1 MKTTI
6 SETQVSINKVSMTKI
21 AVSLSALLPLFAAA
35 AEPKLPQTTAE
46 WASMAKA
53 DIDAAYQITR
63 DNHPGMFDPLN
74 PGFGSQLEKAR
85 NGALALVPRVTD
97 ATSYKAVIGR
107 FSTGLQDGHA
117 GAYANIEDAD
127 VPQTRW
133 PGFNTVW
140 RGNDLRVSYSD
151 LPQLKRGDKVL
162 GCDGK
167 SVDTLFDERVFQFQ
181 GEKQQPGHKWRF
193 GHRVLADY
201 GNPFITTPERCEFDT
216 ARGKLSLKL
225 NWSARPEAAL
235 DALQSDYNGDRLP
248 VGLSWH
254 KDIAW
259 VAMPTFTPDEND
271 TAAYDKLVTE
281 LTAQRR
287 KLQQAKAIV
296 LDLRHNQGGSS
307 LWSERVA
314 KALWGEGR
322 VLRRLEAQG
331 AATEVW
337 WRASAGNTEYVKGI
351 VKELQ
356 SKNQTEYL
364 PYFTE
369 AANGM
374 AASLKQNEPFFK
386 QKDEVKAMSMAD
398 AMKELPEDI
407 PPLKTAVIALVP
419 GQCASACL
427 DALDAFKLFD
437 NTRLFGAPSS
447 ADSSYMDIRTEAFP
461 SGLGAVIIPNK
472 VYVNRSRGNGEYY
485 APDLPY
491 NGLDWST
498 EALLQAIRHK
508 L

>member
-1 MKTTI
+1 MKTI
-6 SETQVSINKVSMTKI
+6 SKTKASKTNLSKLKI
-21 AVSLSALLPLFAAA
+21 SAAISALFPLFVAA
-35 AEPKLPQTTAE
+35 AEPALPQTAAA
-46 WASMAKA
+46 WASAARA
-53 DIDAAYQITR
+53 DIEAAFEITR

-74 PGFGSQLEKAR
+74 PGFGAQLEMAR
-85 NGALALVPRVTD
+85 DDALALIPRVTN
-97 ATSYKAVIGR
+97 ASSYIAAISR

-140 RGNDLRVSYSD
+140 RGDALWVSYSD

-181 GEKQQPGHKWRF
+181 GQKAQPGHKWNS

-201 GNPFITTPERCEFDT
+201 GNPFIAPLERCEFDT
-216 ARGKLSLKL
+216 TKGKLSLTL
-225 NWSARPEAAL
+225 SWSVRPEAAL
-235 DALQSDYNGDRLP
+235 EALQTDYNGDRLP

-254 KDIAW
+254 KDTAW

-271 TAAYDKLVTE
+271 TAAYDKLVSE
-281 LTAQRR
+281 LTAQRG
-287 KLQQAKAIV
+287 KLLQAKTIV

-307 LWSERVA
+307 LWSQRVA

-337 WRASAGNTEYVKGI
+337 WRASPGNTEYVQGI
-351 VKELQ
+351 VKELE
-356 SKNQTEYL
+356 SEGQTEYL

-369 AANGM
+369 AADGM
-374 AASLKQNEPFFK
+374 AASLRQNEPFFK
-386 QKDEVKAMSMAD
+386 QKDEVPAMSMAE
-398 AMKELPEDI
+398 AMKERPGDI
-407 PPLKTAVIALVP
+407 PALTTAVIALVP

-447 ADSSYMDIRTEAFP
+447 ADSSYMDIRTVPFP

-472 VYVNRSRGNGEYY
+472 MYVNRSRGNGEYY

-491 NGLDWST
+491 NGLDWTT

>member
-1 MKTTI
+1 MKTNL
-6 SETQVSINKVSMTKI
+6 SKLKVAAAI
-21 AVSLSALLPLFAAA
+21 SALLPLFAAA
-35 AEPKLPQTTAE
+35 EPALPQTAE
-46 WASMAKA
+46 AWASAAKA
-53 DIDAAYQITR
+53 DIEAAFEITR

-74 PGFGSQLEKAR
+74 PGFGAQLEKAR
-85 NGALALVPRVTD
+85 NDALALVPRVTD
-97 ATSYKAVIGR
+97 PISYVMAIGR
-107 FSTGLQDGHA
+107 FSTVLQDGHA
-117 GAYANIEDAD
+117 GAYTDYKHPGF
-127 VPQTRW
+127 PQTRW

-140 RGNDLRVSYSD
+140 RGNDLWVSYSN

-181 GEKQQPGHKWRF
+181 GQKDQPGHKWRF
-193 GHRVLADY
+193 GHRVLSDY

-216 ARGKLSLKL
+216 AKGKLSLTL
-225 NWSARPEAAL
+225 SWSVRPEAAL
-235 DALQSDYNGDRLP
+235 EALQRDFNGDRLP

-271 TAAYDKLVTE
+271 TAAYDKLVSE

-322 VLRRLEAQG
+322 VLRRLEAKG

-337 WRASAGNTEYVKGI
+337 WRASPGNTKHVQGI
-351 VKELQ
+351 VKEFE
-356 SKNQTEYL
+356 SEGQTEYL
-364 PYFTE
+364 EYFAE
-369 AANGM
+369 AASGM
-374 AASLKQNEPFFK
+374 AASLKQSEPFFK
-386 QKDEVKAMSMAD
+386 QKDEVPAMSMAD
-398 AMKELPEDI
+398 AMKELPGDI
-407 PPLKTAVIALVP
+407 PALTTAVIALVP

-491 NGLDWST
+491 NGLDWTT
-498 EALLQAIRHK
+498 EALVQAIRQR

>member
-1 MKTTI
+1 MKTNL
-6 SETQVSINKVSMTKI
+6 SKLKI
-21 AVSLSALLPLFAAA
+21 AAAVSALLPLFSTA
-35 AEPKLPQTTAE
+35 AEPALPQTAE
-46 WASMAKA
+46 AWASAAKA
-53 DIDAAYQITR
+53 DIEAAFEITR

-74 PGFGSQLEKAR
+74 PGFGAQLEKAR
-85 NGALALVPRVTD
+85 DDALALAPRVTD
-97 ATSYKAVIGR
+97 ATGYKAVIGR

-117 GAYANIEDAD
+117 GAYTDFEHPDL
-127 VPQTRW
+127 PKTRW

-140 RGNDLRVSYSD
+140 RGNDLWVSYSE

-167 SVDTLFDERVFQFQ
+167 SVDTLFDELIFEFQ

-201 GNPFITTPERCEFDT
+201 GNPFISLPKRCEFDT
-216 ARGKLSLKL
+216 AKGKQSLTLS
-225 NWSARPEAAL
+225 WYERPQVAL
-235 DALQSDYNGDRLP
+235 DALQADFNGDRLP

-271 TAAYDKLVTE
+271 IAAYNKLVSE
-281 LTAQRR
+281 LTAQRD

-322 VLRRLEAQG
+322 VSRRLEARG
-331 AATEVW
+331 AATQVW
-337 WRASAGNTEYVKGI
+337 WRASPGNTEYVKGV

-356 SKNQTEYL
+356 TEGQTEYL

-369 AANGM
+369 AASGM
-374 AASLKQNEPFFK
+374 TAALRQNEPFFK
-386 QKDEVKAMSMAD
+386 QKDEVPAMSMAD
-398 AMKELPEDI
+398 AMKEQPGDI
-407 PPLKTAVIALVP
+407 PALTTAVIALVP

-447 ADSSYMDIRTEAFP
+447 ADSTYMDIRTEAFP

-498 EALLQAIRHK
+498 EALLQAIRQR